1 MISRII
7 VLYESIKDGFVKI
20 ISDIKGE
27 CTFNIPD
34 VSTFTKEQKIAFDQM
49 IDFLADMIEEYGDKI
64 PKSDT
69 EIRSKKTAY
78 SIVRQG

>member
-7 VLYESIKDGFVKI
+7 DLYESIKDGFVKT

-27 CTFNIPD
+27 YTFNIPD

-49 IDFLADMIEEYGDKI
+49 IDFLAEMIEKYGDKI
-64 PKSDT
+64 PKDKSET
-69 EIRSKKTAY
+69 IKTPNKKTA
-78 SIVRQG
+78 

>member
-1 MISRII
+1 MIKGII
-7 VLYESIKDGFVKI
+7 DLYEVLKASFIRT

-49 IDFLADMIEEYGDKI
+49 IDFLADMIEKYGDKI

-69 EIRSKKTAY
+69 EITSKKTA
-78 SIVRQG
+78 

>member
-7 VLYESIKDGFVKI
+7 VLYESIRESFVKT

-49 IDFLADMIEEYGDKI
+49 IDFLADMIEKYGDKI
-64 PKSDT
+64 PKDDI
-69 EIRSKKTAY
+69 EIRSKKTA
-78 SIVRQG
+78 

>member
-7 VLYESIKDGFVKI
+7 DLYKSIKDDFVKA

-27 CTFNIPD
+27 CAFNIPY

-49 IDFLADMIEEYGDKI
+49 IDFLADMIEKYGDKI

-69 EIRSKKTAY
+69 EISNKKTA
-78 SIVRQG
+78 

>member
-7 VLYESIKDGFVKI
+7 DLYEGLKVSFIRA

-49 IDFLADMIEEYGDKI
+49 IDFLADMIEKYGDKI
-64 PKSDT
+64 PKDDI
-69 EIRSKKTAY
+69 EIRSKKTA
-78 SIVRQG
+78 

>member
-1 MISRII
+1 MVSRII
-7 VLYESIKDGFVKI
+7 DLSNDIKGDFVKT
-20 ISDIKGE
+20 ISSIKGE

-49 IDFLADMIEEYGDKI
+49 IDFLADMIEKYGDKI

-69 EIRSKKTAY
+69 EIRNKKTA
-78 SIVRQG
+78 

>member
-7 VLYESIKDGFVKI
+7 DLYESAKEGFVKT

-49 IDFLADMIEEYGDKI
+49 IDFLADMIEKYGDKI

-69 EIRSKKTAY
+69 EIRSKKTA
-78 SIVRQG
+78 

>member
-7 VLYESIKDGFVKI
+7 VLYESIRESFVKT

-27 CTFNIPD
+27 CTFNILD
-34 VSTFTKEQKIAFDQM
+34 VSNFTKEQKIAFDQM
-49 IDFLADMIEEYGDKI
+49 IDFLADMIEKYGEKI

-69 EIRSKKTAY
+69 EIRNKKTA
-78 SIVRQG
+78 

>member
-7 VLYESIKDGFVKI
+7 DLYESIKDGFVKI

-49 IDFLADMIEEYGDKI
+49 IDFLADMIEKYGDKI
-64 PKSDT
+64 PKSDA
-69 EIRSKKTAY
+69 EIRSKKIA
-78 SIVRQG
+78 

>member
-7 VLYESIKDGFVKI
+7 VLYESIRESFVKT

-27 CTFNIPD
+27 CAFNIPD
-34 VSTFTKEQKIAFDQM
+34 VSTFSKEQKIAFNQM
-49 IDFLADMIEEYGDKI
+49 VDFLADMIEKYGDKI

-69 EIRSKKTAY
+69 EITSKKTA
-78 SIVRQG
+78 

>member
-7 VLYESIKDGFVKI
+7 DLYESLKVSFIRT

-27 CTFNIPD
+27 YAFNIPD
-34 VSTFTKEQKIAFDQM
+34 VSTFSKEQKIAFDQM
-49 IDFLADMIEEYGDKI
+49 IDFLADMIEKYGDKI

-69 EIRSKKTAY
+69 EIRNKKTA
-78 SIVRQG
+78 

>member
-7 VLYESIKDGFVKI
+7 DLYEDLKADFVRT

-49 IDFLADMIEEYGDKI
+49 IDFLADMIEKYGDRI
-64 PKSDT
+64 PKDDV
-69 EIRSKKTAY
+69 EIRSKKTA
-78 SIVRQG
+78 

>member
-7 VLYESIKDGFVKI
+7 DLYESIKDGFVKT

-27 CTFNIPD
+27 YTFNIPD

-49 IDFLADMIEEYGDKI
+49 IDFLADMIEKYGDKI
-64 PKSDT
+64 PKSET
-69 EIRSKKTAY
+69 EIRSKKTA
-78 SIVRQG
+78 

>member
-7 VLYESIKDGFVKI
+7 DLYESIRESFVKT

-27 CTFNIPD
+27 YTFNIPD

-49 IDFLADMIEEYGDKI
+49 IDFLADMIEKYGDKI
-64 PKSDT
+64 PKSET
-69 EIRSKKTAY
+69 EIRSKKTA
-78 SIVRQG
+78 

>member
-7 VLYESIKDGFVKI
+7 NLYESIKDGFVKT

-49 IDFLADMIEEYGDKI
+49 IDFLADMIEKYGDKI
-64 PKSDT
+64 PKDDI
-69 EIRSKKTAY
+69 EIRSKKTA
-78 SIVRQG
+78 

>member
-7 VLYESIKDGFVKI
+7 DLYNGIKEDFIKT

-34 VSTFTKEQKIAFDQM
+34 VLTFTKEQKIAFDQM
-49 IDFLADMIEEYGDKI
+49 IDFLAEMIEKYGDRI
-64 PKSDT
+64 PKDDV
-69 EIRSKKTAY
+69 EMRSKKTA
-78 SIVRQG
+78 

>member
-7 VLYESIKDGFVKI
+7 DLYEDLKADFVRT

-49 IDFLADMIEEYGDKI
+49 IDFLADMIEKYGDKI
-64 PKSDT
+64 PKDDI
-69 EIRSKKTAY
+69 EIRSKKTA
-78 SIVRQG
+78 

>member
-7 VLYESIKDGFVKI
+7 DLYEGLKKAFVKA
-20 ISDIKGE
+20 ISNIKGE

-49 IDFLADMIEEYGDKI
+49 IDFLADMIEKYGDKI
-64 PKSDT
+64 PKG
-69 EIRSKKTAY
+69 EAEAIKQPNKKTA
-78 SIVRQG
+78 

>member
-1 MISRII
+1 MINRII
-7 VLYESIKDGFVKI
+7 DLYEGLKASFIRTI
-20 ISDIKGE
+20 NCIKGE

-49 IDFLADMIEEYGDKI
+49 IDFLADMIEKYGDKI

-69 EIRSKKTAY
+69 EIRGKKTA
-78 SIVRQG
+78 